1 MRSNYCIVMYIL
13 HPLASLSHCKNVM
26 FSLRYY
32 VVANYELI
40 DPLEIFSVSQLIA
53 DIVTEQ
59 AWKYLH

>member
-1 MRSNYCIVMYIL
+1 MYIL

-40 DPLEIFSVSQLIA
+40 DPLEICSVSQLIA

-59 AWKYLH
+59 AWKYLR